1 MVSNALVAK
10 LQTILKEKYGKDIP
24 IGEVSLL
31 ANDLVDIFDVL
42 AQAKFREIRREK
54 RD

>member
-1 MVSNALVAK
+1 MVSDELVRK
-10 LQTILKEKYGKDIP
+10 LQTILRDTYGQDVP
-24 IGEVSLL
+24 LSQVSML

-42 AQAKFREIRREK
+42 AQAKFREMRREK

>member
-42 AQAKFREIRREK
+42 AQAKFREIQREK